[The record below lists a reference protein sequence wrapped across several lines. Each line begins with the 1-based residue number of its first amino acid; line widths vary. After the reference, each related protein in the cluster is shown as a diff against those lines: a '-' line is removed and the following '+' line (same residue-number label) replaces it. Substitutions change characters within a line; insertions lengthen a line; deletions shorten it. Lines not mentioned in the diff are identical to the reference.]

1 MKRFAGID
9 IGSERHVV
17 AVVDEHRGVLVKA
30 TPFGEEAAGYQR
42 LVELLGS
49 PQDCLVAMEATG
61 HYWRNLFAYLVSAGF
76 SVALLNPIRTRRF
89 AEEELERTKTDAV
102 DALGIARFAAQKD
115 PPASQLAEEGLDEL
129 REVVRLR
136 ERLLQDCGDHLRQ
149 LHRAVDLSFPEFTR
163 YVRSLNSE
171 LATTLLARYPSAAA
185 LGKVSV
191 KRLASLRY
199 DGRHRVGETLAQE
212 LLDAAKTSVGRHQSE
227 PYQLRIRYAC
237 EDIVRLRQ
245 RLYELDA
252 DIARRLERHQVGK
265 LLTTIEGIGPQTAAC
280 IIAELGDPARFGS
293 VKALAS
299 YVGVIPRL
307 RQSGQ
312 AQTIGAPHAAPRQRS
327 LAARAMDA
335 DPVRHPRQSV
345 AARLLSAAAG
355 GGKTAQ
361 GCAHCRHAQ
370 TAGRDLQRRTPP
382 PAVRYVAAFSAR
394 RRSRRG
400 RRGSRHG
407 RRLNGEVN
415 LTVSGTIPIVATPRS
430 PVIRR
435 SSANRFI
442 EAIPTGL

>member
-1 MKRFAGID
+1 MRRFAGID

-17 AVVDEHRGVLVKA
+17 AVVDEHLGVLVKA

-212 LLDAAKTSVGRHQSE
+212 LHDAAKISVGRHQSE

-307 RQSGQ
+307 RQSGKRRLSGRRMLPLGNARLRRALWMPTLSAIRVNPWLRAFYQ
-312 AQTIGAPHAAPRQRS
+312 RLRAAGKRPKVALIAVMHKL
-327 LAARAMDA
+327 LAAIF
-335 DPVRHPRQSV
+335 SV
-345 AARLLSAAAG
+345 ARRRQPFVALRLFPPDGEAAAG
-355 GGKTAQ
+355 GAL
-361 GCAHCRHAQ
+361 
-370 TAGRDLQRRTPP
+370 AGT
-382 PAVRYVAAFSAR
+382 
-394 RRSRRG
+394 G
-400 RRGSRHG
+400 
-407 RRLNGEVN
+407 
-415 LTVSGTIPIVATPRS
+415 VAT
-430 PVIRR
+430 
-435 SSANRFI
+435 AK
-442 EAIPTGL
+442 

>member
-115 PPASQLAEEGLDEL
+115 PPASHLAEEGLDEL

-171 LATTLLARYPSAAA
+171 LATALLARYPSAAA

-212 LLDAAKTSVGRHQSE
+212 LLDAAKISVGRHQSE

-307 RQSGQ
+307 RQSGRRRLSGRRMLPLGNARLRRALWMPTLSAIRVNPWLRAFYQ
-312 AQTIGAPHAAPRQRS
+312 RLRAAGKRPKVALIAVMHKL
-327 LAARAMDA
+327 LAAIF
-335 DPVRHPRQSV
+335 SV
-345 AARLLSAAAG
+345 ARRRQPFVALRLFPPDGEAAAG
-355 GGKTAQ
+355 GAVAGTGVALTAK
-361 GCAHCRHAQ
+361 
-370 TAGRDLQRRTPP
+370 
-382 PAVRYVAAFSAR
+382 
-394 RRSRRG
+394 
-400 RRGSRHG
+400 
-407 RRLNGEVN
+407 
-415 LTVSGTIPIVATPRS
+415 
-430 PVIRR
+430 
-435 SSANRFI
+435 
-442 EAIPTGL
+442 

>member
-1 MKRFAGID
+1 MRRFAGID

-17 AVVDEHRGVLVKA
+17 AVVDEHLAVLVKA

-212 LLDAAKTSVGRHQSE
+212 LHDAAKISVGRHQSE

-307 RQSGQ
+307 RQSGKRRLSGRRMLPLGNARLRRALWMPTLSAIRVNPWLRAFYQ
-312 AQTIGAPHAAPRQRS
+312 RLRAAGKRPKVALIAVMHKL
-327 LAARAMDA
+327 LAAIF
-335 DPVRHPRQSV
+335 SV
-345 AARLLSAAAG
+345 ARRRQPFVALRLFPPDGEAAAG
-355 GGKTAQ
+355 GAL
-361 GCAHCRHAQ
+361 
-370 TAGRDLQRRTPP
+370 AGT
-382 PAVRYVAAFSAR
+382 
-394 RRSRRG
+394 G
-400 RRGSRHG
+400 
-407 RRLNGEVN
+407 
-415 LTVSGTIPIVATPRS
+415 VAT
-430 PVIRR
+430 
-435 SSANRFI
+435 AK
-442 EAIPTGL
+442 